1 MIIPRVAAMMTGR
14 RLMRPVGLQLHRP
27 HHNNN
32 RFVNDSAR
40 KTMATMV
47 PRRMTTSQQQ
57 QEQHPFRHNL
67 LDNAGML
74 IFISGAITTS
84 SVFITLIGYYSW
96 DLIEHDD
103 DDAIIIEQ
111 MKKRGR

>member
-14 RLMRPVGLQLHRP
+14 RLMRHVSLQLHRP

-32 RFVNDSAR
+32 RIINGAR
-40 KTMATMV
+40 KTMAT
-47 PRRMTTSQQQ
+47 TTSQQQ
-57 QEQHPFRHNL
+57 QQHPFRHNL

-103 DDAIIIEQ
+103 DAIIIEQ